1 MAMAKPQQGIFIT
14 SDSKA
19 LLSTNFIDLRLDAN
33 FETAFDTGLESI
45 DWISHPDLK
54 NIFAKLEWFNKENN
68 QKKSVDITA
77 VSDINDVDPS
87 KCIRRHYKHAQ
98 RWQLANTLTSLY
110 GYDKA
115 LQYMVAICD
124 GTDYKELK
132 GDVKTASIHDKPVSV
147 WAIKQLNKYHGFN
160 IKIEDDNIYK
170 EEQKSLGC
178 RSRNRLTSTSEIMLC
193 MFWRNVVSLRGMTD

>member
-1 MAMAKPQQGIFIT
+1 MVQY
-14 SDSKA
+14 
-19 LLSTNFIDLRLDAN
+19 R
-33 FETAFDTGLESI
+33 
-45 DWISHPDLK
+45 
-54 NIFAKLEWFNKENN
+54 NN

-98 RWQLANTLTSLY
+98 RWQLANTLTSIY

-170 EEQKSLGC
+170 EEQKSLTTNKEDEKY
-178 RSRNRLTSTSEIMLC
+178 SSHQQ
-193 MFWRNVVSLRGMTD
+193 MFLMIKMTT